1 MKRQKNTMM
10 RCLRLNYKIELHAH
24 IKEQSVDSKV
34 SAKEYIKTLTEK
46 GYYGIVSTDHF
57 TSSQLDQSEGLGL
70 KEKCDRWLNGYR
82 ALLKES
88 ENSNIKVFLGMEYT
102 LEYTNDYI
110 DILLYGLTEDMVK
123 NCLIRPFITI
133 QELIAVCKNN
143 DIIMIQA
150 HPERYGHHRLPEEM
164 IDGYEIYNTKP
175 RLGSLT
181 YNKIIE
187 DYVKDKTGLI
197 LTGGSDTHISIGIG
211 TGGIETPVKVE
222 NMEELKR
229 VLRDGDFKVIKE
241 A

>member
-1 MKRQKNTMM
+1 MKKQKNTMM
-10 RCLRLNYKIELHAH
+10 RYLRLNYKIDLHAH
-24 IKEQSVDSKV
+24 VKEQSVDSKV

-70 KEKCDRWLNGYR
+70 KEKCDRWLNWYR

-133 QELIAVCKNN
+133 QELITVCKDN

-150 HPERYGHHRLPEEM
+150 NTERYGHHRLPEKM

-175 RLGSLT
+175 RLGSLE
-181 YNKIIE
+181 YNQMIK
-187 DYVKDKTGLI
+187 DYVKDKPGLI
-197 LTGGSDTHISIGIG
+197 LTGGSYTHISSGIG
-211 TGGIETPVKVE
+211 TGEIKTQVKIE
-222 NMEELKR
+222 NMEELK
-229 VLRDGDFKVIKE
+229 KY
-241 A
+241 